1 MNKIIRDALIF
12 AAGFG
17 CGAFFMHTLFR
28 KKYEEQ
34 AEKEINDVRDHYQQK
49 EAEMDKV
56 IEEKATK
63 RSIEQL
69 TGPYRTETEPEDLA
83 EPDEIEILQP
93 DEVGD
98 TDYEVTS
105 LTYYA
110 DGKLVY
116 DGEDKPVDEEDIPK
130 ILGTEALHRIGEFAP
145 SMVCVRNNRF
155 LKDCEVLQ
163 VRQNWC
169 DLYPEEEE

>member
-1 MNKIIRDALIF
+1 MNKTIREALIF

-17 CGAFFMHTLFR
+17 CGAFFMHSLFR

-34 AEKEINDVRDHYQQK
+34 AEKEISDVREHYRQK
-49 EAEMDKV
+49 EEDMDKV
-56 IEEKATK
+56 IEEKATQK
-63 RSIEQL
+63 SIEQL
-69 TGPYRTETEPEDLA
+69 TGPYRTESDPEDLA
-83 EPDEIEILQP
+83 EHEEIEIIQP

-98 TDYEVTS
+98 TDYEVS
-105 LTYYA
+105 NMTYYA

-116 DGEDKPVDEEDIPK
+116 DGEDEPVDEEDIPK

-145 SMVCVRNNRF
+145 SMVCVRNNNY
-155 LKDCEVLQ
+155 LKDYEVLQ

-169 DLYPEEEE
+169 DLEEDE

>member
-1 MNKIIRDALIF
+1 MNKTIREALIF

-34 AEKEINDVRDHYQQK
+34 AEKEINDVRNHYQQK
-49 EAEMDKV
+49 EAEMDKT
-56 IEEKATK
+56 IEERATQK
-63 RSIEQL
+63 SIEHL
-69 TGPYRTETEPEDLA
+69 IGPYRTESDPEDMA
-83 EPDEIEILQP
+83 NHDDIEIIQP

-98 TDYEVTS
+98 TDYEVS
-105 LTYYA
+105 NMTYYA

-116 DGEDKPVDEEDIPK
+116 DGEDEPVDEDDIPK

-145 SMVCVRNNRF
+145 SMVCVRNNNY
-155 LKDCEVLQ
+155 LKDYEVLQ

-169 DLYPEEEE
+169 DLEEDE